1 MGEPLPT
8 RWQRLLVGLDE
19 SSARRVSAA
28 RASGVELGPVTGG
41 LDRLEAARHAVHESW
56 PAAPELFEA
65 LDLALEELAAR
76 VALTPFE
83 TDLLAVALAADVD
96 PSFATALDG
105 LGPGSRSDDRPA
117 VAPVLEVLGAPN
129 VHPAV
134 RRALGPAG
142 RLHRTGL
149 LRLRGSGPYLA
160 RQLVLP
166 DRVVAHLLGDLE
178 PDPELESCLF
188 RPQPLDLPGTARL
201 AALWAAGQT
210 LVWVTGAQGTAGVAM
225 AVGAARAL
233 DRPGLAVELSRVR
246 PAERSDRL
254 AAAVLEAVLQGAALI
269 VTGLF
274 ASGLFGSGPESDVRA
289 GPDGGSAD
297 PGPVDLVQRL
307 GAAGIAVAVVA
318 AETWDPDW
326 AHWLPPTVV
335 APRLDSALRRDLW
348 SSHLDPE
355 DPCAQ
360 EIWRDL
366 TALQVTPEEISVV
379 AALARADTGD
389 RLGAQD
395 LARAARRLADRTGS
409 ARRSGVTLD
418 DLVLPL
424 QTRSE
429 LDSMV
434 NWVRNRDQVLAQGP
448 LTGKGKG
455 RGIAALFAG
464 GPGTGKTY
472 AAQAVAGTL
481 GLDLYQ
487 VDLTSVVDKYIGES
501 ERRLSRVFA
510 TAERLNCVLFF
521 DEADALFGTRS
532 SVQDARDRY
541 ANIGVSYLLQR
552 LEEFDGVVVLATN
565 LRGNL
570 DSAFTRRLHF
580 VLHFPDPDEA
590 ARAQLWRTHLGHVAE
605 TDPDDPVDVEK
616 LAAAADVAGGAV
628 RNAVLTAAFAAFEDN
643 DGRVGQRHLTAALD
657 RELRK
662 LGRRGISA
670 EK

>member
-1 MGEPLPT
+1 
-8 RWQRLLVGLDE
+8 
-19 SSARRVSAA
+19 
-28 RASGVELGPVTGG
+28 
-41 LDRLEAARHAVHESW
+41 
-56 PAAPELFEA
+56 
-65 LDLALEELAAR
+65 
-76 VALTPFE
+76 
-83 TDLLAVALAADVD
+83 
-96 PSFATALDG
+96 
-105 LGPGSRSDDRPA
+105 
-117 VAPVLEVLGAPN
+117 
-129 VHPAV
+129 
-134 RRALGPAG
+134 
-142 RLHRTGL
+142 
-149 LRLRGSGPYLA
+149 
-160 RQLVLP
+160 
-166 DRVVAHLLGDLE
+166 
-178 PDPELESCLF
+178 
-188 RPQPLDLPGTARL
+188 
-201 AALWAAGQT
+201 
-210 LVWVTGAQGTAGVAM
+210 
-225 AVGAARAL
+225 
-233 DRPGLAVELSRVR
+233 
-246 PAERSDRL
+246 
-254 AAAVLEAVLQGAALI
+254 
-269 VTGLF
+269 
-274 ASGLFGSGPESDVRA
+274 
-289 GPDGGSAD
+289 
-297 PGPVDLVQRL
+297 
-307 GAAGIAVAVVA
+307 VAVVA

-326 AHWLPPTVV
+326 APWLPPTVV
-335 APRLDSALRRDLW
+335 APRLDPALRRELW

-355 DPCAQ
+355 VPCAP

-366 TALQVTPEEISVV
+366 TALHVTPEEISVV
-379 AALARADTGD
+379 AALAQANAGD

-541 ANIGVSYLLQR
+541 ANLGVSYLLQR

-643 DGRVGQRHLTAALD
+643 GGRVGQRHLTAALD

-662 LGRRGISA
+662 LGRRGIA
-670 EK
+670 PEK